1 MRIEG
6 KMKRTLFKE
15 EHLDRLMESSR
26 LLGIDP
32 IFDRR
37 QVSDKLDSFLEF
49 SKSSTPFLTRVCL
62 FEDSLGICSRP
73 VQPEAAE
80 LNGEIMRHKRSTPE
94 AKSTSDK
101 ELYGRLAKSNLERN
115 EFILVD
121 PKEERVL
128 ESATSNLIF
137 AKGQE
142 LVIPENEILTG
153 IVLSKIL
160 NDLEKQF
167 RIERRSPEL
176 KEIDYFEEIIL
187 CGTGRE
193 ITSLARI
200 PQAKWKRRK
209 FKAFERIKETY
220 NEIKLRNY

>member
-1 MRIEG
+1 M
-6 KMKRTLFKE
+6 
-15 EHLDRLMESSR
+15 
-26 LLGIDP
+26 
-32 IFDRR
+32 
-37 QVSDKLDSFLEF
+37 
-49 SKSSTPFLTRVCL
+49 
-62 FEDSLGICSRP
+62 
-73 VQPEAAE
+73 QPKAAE
-80 LNGEIMRHKRSTPE
+80 LNGEIMRYKRSTPE

-160 NDLEKQF
+160 NDLERQF
-167 RIERRSPEL
+167 HIERRSPEL
-176 KEIDYFEEIIL
+176 EEIDYFEEIIL

-193 ITSLARI
+193 VTSLTRI
-200 PQAKWKRRK
+200 PQAKWNRRK
-209 FKAFERIKETY
+209 FKAFKQIKETY
-220 NEIKLRNY
+220 NEIKLRDY